1 VSALATVTHTRRT
14 HVMRHRADWLEA
26 FVAEAARRGELATR
40 PRTLARHPGGEL
52 TISFEMWEPFVPP
65 PRTRRVRQLLAHP
78 VTRLIAWTLAALAS
92 LYGAGRLVW
101 ALFGDEISAGVSLVV
116 KAAGVLLVLAALAAL
131 TRRRSCPGVTAHC
144 PPGHHR

>member
-1 VSALATVTHTRRT
+1 MSALATVTHTRRT

-52 TISFEMWEPFVPP
+52 TIRFDMWEPFVPP
-65 PRTRRVRQLLAHP
+65 PRTRRARRMLAHR
-78 VTRLIAWTLAALAS
+78 VTRWAAGITAVLAL

-131 TRRRSCPGVTAHC
+131 TRRRSCPGVTVHC